1 MWSDIHFSSYVVTTV
16 HNARL
21 KPLQDL
27 TNEELRVLVGQ
38 KVSLEYVVPIA
49 FERLFEDPFLG
60 ADLYRG
66 DLLQAILRVDSCF
79 WNEHIDLRFE
89 LDSIVLEVTLFFETL
104 QFQLEEYQQLQ
115 TDCNRKEES
124 Y

>member
-1 MWSDIHFSSYVVTTV
+1 M
-16 HNARL
+16 
-21 KPLQDL
+21 
-27 TNEELRVLVGQ
+27 VGQ